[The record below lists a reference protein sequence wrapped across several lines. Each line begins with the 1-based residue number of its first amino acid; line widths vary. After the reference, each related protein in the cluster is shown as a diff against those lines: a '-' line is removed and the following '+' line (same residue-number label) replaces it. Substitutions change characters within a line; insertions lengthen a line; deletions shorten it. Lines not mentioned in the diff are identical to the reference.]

1 MVRRRT
7 NQDVTIL
14 KEELINLEL
23 KYETVV
29 REREGIEEILEQER
43 MNISILHEVYKLI

>member
-1 MVRRRT
+1 
-7 NQDVTIL
+7 VTLL
-14 KEELINLEL
+14 KEELIKSEL

-43 MNISILHEVYKLI
+43 MNISILHEVCRLL